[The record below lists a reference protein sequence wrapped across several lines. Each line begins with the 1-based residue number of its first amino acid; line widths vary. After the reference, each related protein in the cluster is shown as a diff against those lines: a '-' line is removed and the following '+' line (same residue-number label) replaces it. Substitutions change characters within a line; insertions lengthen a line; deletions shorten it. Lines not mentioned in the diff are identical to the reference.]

1 LYSDVLFNPINDVS
15 LPRCILGS
23 SLHSHVAE
31 NSTSAVFGLNRTSE
45 YNADFNPMDVLEGI
59 LTLSKAEM
67 YRINLIW

>member
-1 LYSDVLFNPINDVS
+1 
-15 LPRCILGS
+15 LGS